1 MNILDLPTWLNGI
14 VIVGG
19 SALLGVA
26 LVYGLDVFVNRRGGK
41 EGSSVFSDGLQTTGT
56 LYAVVAGFLIFGMY
70 TTFDVS
76 SQQSADEASAL
87 VLMYRSA
94 QAFPQPQRDQA
105 QQAVVGYINSVITD
119 EWPALS
125 DRVDSPKTSKAL
137 DNLFNVY
144 GPMEP
149 DGRWSD
155 QYTKSIDHLD
165 TVAKLRFERVDQSRN
180 SSLPT
185 IYWFLL
191 FAGGFIM
198 ILYLS
203 LAQVENK
210 PMHALAVGLTATM
223 IGLVIF
229 LLIEMNYPFQ
239 GDIALSPEHFRNAL
253 TYISQMGSG

>member
-1 MNILDLPTWLNGI
+1 
-14 VIVGG
+14 
-19 SALLGVA
+19 
-26 LVYGLDVFVNRRGGK
+26 
-41 EGSSVFSDGLQTTGT
+41 VFSDGFQTVGF
-56 LYAVVAGFLIFGMY
+56 LYAVVAGLLVYGMY

-76 SQQSADEASAL
+76 SQQSAEEASAL
-87 VLMYRSA
+87 VLMHQSA
-94 QAFPQPQRDQA
+94 QAFPEPQRDQA
-105 QQAVVGYINSVITD
+105 QQAVVVYVNSVIND
-119 EWPALS
+119 EWPALA
-125 DRVDSPKTSKAL
+125 DGMGSPKTSKAI
-137 DNLFNVY
+137 NHLFKVY

-155 QYTKSIDHLD
+155 QYSQSIDHLD
-165 TVAKLRFERVDQSRN
+165 AVVKLRNERIDQSRD
-180 SSLPT
+180 SLPT

-191 FAGGFIM
+191 FAGGFIT

-203 LAQVENK
+203 LAQVGNK

-253 TYISQMGSG
+253 TSITEVGSG

>member
-1 MNILDLPTWLNGI
+1 M
-14 VIVGG
+14 
-19 SALLGVA
+19 
-26 LVYGLDVFVNRRGGK
+26 
-41 EGSSVFSDGLQTTGT
+41 FSDGLQTVGT

-76 SQQSADEASAL
+76 SQQSADEAAAL
-87 VLMYRSA
+87 VLMYRNA

-105 QQAVVGYINSVITD
+105 QQAVVAYINSVITD
-119 EWPALS
+119 EWPALG

-137 DNLFNVY
+137 DHMSNVY

-165 TVAKLRFERVDQSRN
+165 TVAKLRFERIDQSRTA
-180 SSLPT
+180 SLPT

-191 FAGGFIM
+191 FAGGLIT

-203 LAQVENK
+203 LAEVENK

-253 TYISQMGSG
+253 TSITEVGSG